1 MAAPLA
7 STSSNVQK
15 KLLSYARDIALD
27 KLNKK
32 LDKKIAKQQIRKK
45 EHENVLYQRC
55 SQNSDCVTSSSQSAS
70 STSDPISTSS
80 SDPFGTSTSTIESEN
95 SSNARNSLNKNDVGL
110 SAASIDSSGQD
121 DDYQTADE
129 EDESSDK
136 KEVLLKPSELN
147 QIPKK
152 TDFVVEIPDD
162 KNDTSEVKSL
172 LPQGHPTT
180 PTPTPHHHHHS
191 SGTSVDYSGYIQKK
205 SLAQGMMDLALVSAN
220 TNQLRY
226 IIEYKD
232 HHPYFMTSLSLV
244 VASLFLQLAVGMT
257 LIWNTRFN
265 VKKRK
270 EMQEADKVNNFSV
283 IGIFIVTL
291 INVFLSTFG
300 GAPSSSGFSEG
311 PKADATAMNDEG
323 ASAVTE
329 PPIIH

>member
-152 TDFVVEIPDD
+152 TDD

>member
-1 MAAPLA
+1 MAAPVA

-55 SQNSDCVTSSSQSAS
+55 SQNSDCVASSSQSVS

-80 SDPFGTSTSTIESEN
+80 SDPFGTSASTIESEKSLN
-95 SSNARNSLNKNDVGL
+95 SRNSLNKNDVRL
-110 SAASIDSSGQD
+110 SASSIDSSSQD
-121 DDYQTADE
+121 EDYQTADE
-129 EDESSDK
+129 EDGSSDK

-162 KNDTSEVKSL
+162 KNDISEAKSL

-180 PTPTPHHHHHS
+180 TPTPHHHHS

-311 PKADATAMNDEG
+311 SKADAGAMNVEG
-323 ASAVTE
+323 TSAVTE
-329 PPIIH
+329 PPIVH